1 MFMDNLKE
9 ETGHFDSN
17 NNWIKESVQA
27 KLRNKL
33 TPFWTLSSIIS
44 DDRRDILSNEELK
57 EFLIKLSDRCESLKV
72 EITELINESEISYQ
86 NILKD
91 NSELYSEQEVED
103 LLEIQRGNSYVSV
116 LNNTKDINIASLA
129 SLAPEPGGGSWKKS
143 KIKK

>member
-1 MFMDNLKE
+1 MDNLKE

-27 KLRNKL
+27 KLRNRL

-57 EFLIKLSDRCESLKV
+57 EFLIQLSDRCESLKV

-116 LNNTKDINIASLA
+116 LNNTKDINIASFAFIRTLY
-129 SLAPEPGGGSWKKS
+129 
-143 KIKK
+143 